1 MAMINEMFN
10 EIEKHLTELGISG
23 GASSCSEEILARIED
38 EYGIDFPEIYKV
50 FIHKYG
56 HSNVEHDVC
65 YRPIEPSHWTDKDG
79 LNAFGSFF
87 GFEEGVD
94 HLEGNIQQYYERI
107 PDSIVP
113 IADDNAGNL
122 ICMGI
127 RGDREG
133 KIFFWD
139 HETEITAR
147 VMLGEKEYESVSV
160 DDYWENV
167 SLIAES
173 FFDFIKSLELE
184 KREAS
189 AIESSMVEVKI
200 SDNLLALIQ
209 AAKVKNRN
217 ENN

>member
-1 MAMINEMFN
+1 
-10 EIEKHLTELGISG
+10 
-23 GASSCSEEILARIED
+23 
-38 EYGIDFPEIYKV
+38 
-50 FIHKYG
+50 
-56 HSNVEHDVC
+56 
-65 YRPIEPSHWTDKDG
+65 
-79 LNAFGSFF
+79 
-87 GFEEGVD
+87 
-94 HLEGNIQQYYERI
+94 
-107 PDSIVP
+107 
-113 IADDNAGNL
+113 
-122 ICMGI
+122 MGI

-139 HETEITAR
+139 HENEITAR